1 MAVRQA
7 ACEAAEKSVATS
19 SLSKDGMVSI
29 LDNGIGGI
37 SLLTSGGEWSQPL
50 ETMQPQTGWEVSRIE
65 LSRSLNAEW
74 QRG

>member
-1 MAVRQA
+1 MQNHKTGRSARQVSMAVRQA

-37 SLLTSGGEWSQPL
+37 SLLISERRYL
-50 ETMQPQTGWEVSRIE
+50 AIR
-65 LSRSLNAEW
+65 
-74 QRG
+74 